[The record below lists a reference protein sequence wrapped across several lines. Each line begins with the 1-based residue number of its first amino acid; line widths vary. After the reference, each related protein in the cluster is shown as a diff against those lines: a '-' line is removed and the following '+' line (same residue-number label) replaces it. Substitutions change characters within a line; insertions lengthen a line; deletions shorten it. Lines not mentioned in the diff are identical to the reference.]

1 MAPVP
6 LATSFR
12 LPVVDSDVEGR
23 AQAENPHQPSA
34 PCLGRAGPK
43 PSTRGGCSRQA
54 TTNLIPVETAV
65 ENKTLLLG
73 NTDFP
78 GAIAE
83 RHRGRDGEGDCF

>member
-23 AQAENPHQPSA
+23 AQLENPRQPSA
-34 PCLGRAGPK
+34 PCSGRAGPK
-43 PSTRGGCSRQA
+43 PSAHEGCSRQA
-54 TTNLIPVETAV
+54 TTNLIPIETAV
-65 ENKTLLLG
+65 ENKAVLK

-83 RHRGRDGEGDCF
+83 RHRGREGEGNCF

>member
-12 LPVVDSDVEGR
+12 LPVVDSDIEGR
-23 AQAENPHQPSA
+23 AQLGNPCQPSA
-34 PCLGRAGPK
+34 SCPR
-43 PSTRGGCSRQA
+43 PSTHGGCSKQA
-54 TTNLIPVETAV
+54 ITNLIPLETAV
-65 ENKTLLLG
+65 ENKALLR

-83 RHRGRDGEGDCF
+83 THRGRDG